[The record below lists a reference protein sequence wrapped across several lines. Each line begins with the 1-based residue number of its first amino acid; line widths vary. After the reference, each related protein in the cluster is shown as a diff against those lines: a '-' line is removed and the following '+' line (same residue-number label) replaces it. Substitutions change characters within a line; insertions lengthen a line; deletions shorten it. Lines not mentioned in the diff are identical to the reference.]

1 MQCKLRHV
9 FAFVSKSR
17 SMGPPDTWA
26 RWFDS
31 LAPSNVDWCEAN
43 YAISPYVAEFWNAM
57 SSVPMTGVAFYGF
70 YMARRHLRYEPRWGM
85 AWFMLG
91 IVGLG
96 SALFHATLKHAFQAC
111 DELPM
116 LYCNLV
122 FIYLMLEEK
131 SAGRSPP
138 WRVKAANLKPPR
150 KRWLAPLLIASGVVQ
165 TACYFLYPHVYELF
179 LVYYVPVVAWLT
191 IESVRRAWFAPDAT
205 PLTRTLVK
213 LALTFYL
220 GGAALWIFEN
230 AVCGT
235 KGEMGGGWWM
245 QAAHLHAFWHAGA
258 CMGTYHFIEFCA
270 ARRGTALYGSER
282 VSAGGGTMLM
292 PLYVIHDQTG
302 DGERKRR

>member
-1 MQCKLRHV
+1 
-9 FAFVSKSR
+9 
-17 SMGPPDTWA
+17 MGPPDTWA

-70 YMARRHLRYEPRWGM
+70 YMGRRHLRYEPRWGM

-150 KRWLAPLLIASGVVQ
+150 KRWLAPLLIESGVVQ

-191 IESVRRAWFAPDAT
+191 I
-205 PLTRTLVK
+205 
-213 LALTFYL
+213 
-220 GGAALWIFEN
+220 
-230 AVCGT
+230 
-235 KGEMGGGWWM
+235 
-245 QAAHLHAFWHAGA
+245 
-258 CMGTYHFIEFCA
+258 
-270 ARRGTALYGSER
+270 
-282 VSAGGGTMLM
+282 
-292 PLYVIHDQTG
+292 
-302 DGERKRR
+302 